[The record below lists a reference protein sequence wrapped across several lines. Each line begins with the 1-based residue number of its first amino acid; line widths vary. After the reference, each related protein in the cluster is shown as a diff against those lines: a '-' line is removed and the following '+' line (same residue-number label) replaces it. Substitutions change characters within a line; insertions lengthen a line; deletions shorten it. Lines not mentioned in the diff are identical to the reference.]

1 MKKCEVLLDIP
12 SIRGK
17 VQMQKKKKNWRK
29 RRGKSWIPKRQGWG
43 SNEKKKLW
51 WKEGECE
58 AGEGDGSSGKKTLR

>member
-17 VQMQKKKKNWRK
+17 VQMQKKKIE
-29 RRGKSWIPKRQGWG
+29 GKEEAKVEFPKDRVEVQMK
-43 SNEKKKLW
+43 KKKLGR
-51 WKEGECE
+51 KEGECE

>member
-1 MKKCEVLLDIP
+1 MEIP

-17 VQMQKKKKNWRK
+17 VQMQKNKKFE
-29 RRGKSWIPKRQGWG
+29 GKEEAKVEFPKDRVEVQMK
-43 SNEKKKLW
+43 KKKLW